1 MVISCKPSE
10 YRVNDRIYNFLSI
23 FLLNSAIAIFI
34 LIFFKYIHKVVFL
47 PKKINF
53 KVQTFCEIST
63 FRFWLPVFLSCRLQ
77 NARNAVSEN
86 QIPPPPP
93 PPLHKESC
101 AFGLVW
107 SIYLLDG
114 ISPLKKKPGYGPGDG
129 KSEEHTE

>member
-34 LIFFKYIHKVVFL
+34 LFFFFKYIHKVVFL

-63 FRFWLPVFLSCRLQ
+63 FRFWLPVFFIMPPSKRTKCSLGKS
-77 NARNAVSEN
+77 NPA
-86 QIPPPPP
+86 PPPP
-93 PPLHKESC
+93 PPLRKESC

-114 ISPLKKKPGYGPGDG
+114 ISPLKKKTWLRAWRRQ
-129 KSEEHTE
+129 K